1 MAMRWWPPVGLLA
14 ALALGLVV
22 GKGPTPVDTWFSKKA
37 HGVVGAHPGW
47 FLVFTDRWLLVPV
60 LAATV
65 AAALLR
71 RQWRLAAVTLICPFT
86 AILITEVLKR
96 MFERQKGGALAYPS
110 GHMTVVVAV
119 MGMLVLVAG
128 GRLLAVTAAV
138 VVSLLSMVGLACTYH
153 YLTDTIGAALVST
166 AMVCVAARFAGC
178 VAARGGSPRSAPRQD
193 RR

>member
-1 MAMRWWPPVGLLA
+1 MHWWPPVGLLA
-14 ALALGLVV
+14 ALALGFVV
-22 GKGPTPVDTWFSKKA
+22 GKGPTPVDNWFSKKA

-47 FLVFTDRWLLVPV
+47 ALAFTDWWLLGPV

-86 AILITEVLKR
+86 SILITEVLKR
-96 MFERQKGGALAYPS
+96 IFERQKGGALAYPS
-110 GHMTVVVAV
+110 GHMTLVVAV
-119 MGMLVLVAG
+119 MGMVVLVAG
-128 GRLLAVTAAV
+128 GRLWAVAAAV
-138 VVSLLSMVGLACTYH
+138 VVSLLSMVALACTYH

-166 AMVCVAARFAGC
+166 ATVCVAARLAGC